1 MNAKNSD
8 LEARAEALLQR
19 IQRHNR
25 GVDTLT
31 ASEVR
36 SLLKEIRAIGEMNL
50 ARSLPDDILA
60 RVDRIMQQAVR
71 GGQRNCCGSIRV
83 WYEEM
88 DRLATAF
95 GGTHDP
101 QSIDGK

>member
-60 RVDRIMQQAVR
+60 RVHRIMQQAVR
-71 GGQRNCCGSIRV
+71 EASGIVAEASGRGSQNRT
-83 WYEEM
+83 
-88 DRLATAF
+88 D
-95 GGTHDP
+95 
-101 QSIDGK
+101 

>member
-50 ARSLPDDILA
+50 AGSLPDDALA
-60 RVDRIMQQAVR
+60 RVGRKMQQAVQEAR
-71 GGQRNCCGSIRV
+71 IIVKGASGHGGKN
-83 WYEEM
+83 
-88 DRLATAF
+88 
-95 GGTHDP
+95 GTE
-101 QSIDGK
+101 